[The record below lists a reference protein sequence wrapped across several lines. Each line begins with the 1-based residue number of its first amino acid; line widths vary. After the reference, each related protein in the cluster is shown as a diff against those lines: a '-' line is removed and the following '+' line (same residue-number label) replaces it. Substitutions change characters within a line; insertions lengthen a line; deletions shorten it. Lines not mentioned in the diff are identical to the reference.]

1 MRESYLLALCC
12 LTLVGALAAISLFFV
27 RRERVLRGRL
37 TRDELT
43 GVLSQRE
50 LYRRACVWLNQ
61 AEQQSG
67 RGAFGPGGPVQDNQ
81 ESLGIARAR
90 SGTRGIGAFFL
101 VSFDQYAEISAML
114 RAGEDQTLLVMVA
127 DRLGL
132 LTRALG
138 GMVARTGIDTFTV
151 CIPDVDEEG
160 AAQVS
165 AKLLDALSVPY
176 ELGGRL
182 LVVVFRVG
190 AALYPDHGRSV
201 EELQRCVQVAMVPLK
216 ERGGPGWNMFDFRML
231 ARQRDQQGLENDLRL
246 ALTTASMDQFELYYQ
261 PVCDSGTGVVQGCEA
276 LLRWHHPEL
285 GSVSPAVTIELAE
298 RSGLIVPLGAWIL
311 ERACSQAALWPAAWR
326 VHVNLSV
333 KQMNEDGLVQLVSD
347 VLASTKLAPRKLV
360 LEITESIFILHY
372 ERHVNILNTLRAKGI
387 GVALDDFGCG
397 YSSLN
402 HLRHLPIDWVKIDRS
417 FISALESDAGSREV
431 VSALFGLCQAMHLP
445 VVAEGVE
452 TEGQREILK
461 SLGCRVMQGFLLG
474 RPAPAAE
481 IQALASAV
489 S

>member
-1 MRESYLLALCC
+1 MRESYLLALC
-12 LTLVGALAAISLFFV
+12 LTLAGALAAICLFFV

-43 GVLSQRE
+43 GVLSQQG
-50 LYRRACVWLNQ
+50 LQRRARAWLNQ
-61 AEQQSG
+61 AERQSG
-67 RGAFGPGGPVQDNQ
+67 RGIFGPRGSAQDER
-81 ESLGIARAR
+81 ESLGISRARAG
-90 SGTRGIGAFFL
+90 SRGIGAFFL

-127 DRLGL
+127 DRLSL

-138 GMVARTGIDTFTV
+138 GMVARTGTDAFTV
-151 CIPDVDEEG
+151 CIPDVDEVG

-165 AKLLDALSVPY
+165 AKLLEDLSVPY
-176 ELGGRL
+176 ELGGRPL
-182 LVVVFRVG
+182 IAVFRVG

-216 ERGGPGWNMFDFRML
+216 ERGGPGWNMFDFRLL

-246 ALTTASMDQFELYYQ
+246 ALTTAAMDQFELYYQ

-311 ERACSQAALWPAAWR
+311 ERACSQAALWPPAWR

-333 KQMNEDGLVQLVSD
+333 KQMNEDSLVQLVSD

-372 ERHVNILNTLRAKGI
+372 ERHVKILNTLRAKGI

>member
-1 MRESYLLALCC
+1 M
-12 LTLVGALAAISLFFV
+12 FFV

-50 LYRRACVWLNQ
+50 LQRRARAWLNQ
-61 AEQQSG
+61 AERQSG
-67 RGAFGPGGPVQDNQ
+67 RGVFGPRGPAPEDR
-81 ESLGIARAR
+81 ESLGIARTR
-90 SGTRGIGAFFL
+90 PGTRGIGAFFL

-127 DRLGL
+127 DRLSL
-132 LTRALG
+132 VTRALG
-138 GMVARTGIDTFTV
+138 GMVARTGTDAFTV
-151 CIPDVDEEG
+151 CIPDVDEQG

-165 AKLLDALSVPY
+165 AKLLEDLSVPY
-176 ELGGRL
+176 ELGGRPL
-182 LVVVFRVG
+182 IAVFRVG

-311 ERACSQAALWPAAWR
+311 ERACSQAALWPPAWR

-347 VLASTKLAPRKLV
+347 VLATTKLAPRKLV
-360 LEITESIFILHY
+360 LEITESLFILHY
-372 ERHVNILNTLRAKGI
+372 ERHVKILNTLRAKGI